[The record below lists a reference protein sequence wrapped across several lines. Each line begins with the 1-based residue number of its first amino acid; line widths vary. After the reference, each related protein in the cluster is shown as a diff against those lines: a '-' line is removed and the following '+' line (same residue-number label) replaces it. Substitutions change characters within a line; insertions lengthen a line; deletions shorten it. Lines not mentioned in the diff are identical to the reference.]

1 MVWANANGD
10 LAIAAN
16 VTASV
21 STSVPSSVQYAT
33 VGTLFSKSIHESQLS
48 YSAGHMAQSTI
59 STGTSIISSTHFGIF
74 ISKSSI
80 NSTLFTYIAMSTHS
94 SGITQ
99 HSIHSFV
106 PTSSSWYSIHAL
118 TRRSHSG

>member
-10 LAIAAN
+10 LAIAAH
-16 VTASV
+16 VKASV
-21 STSVPSSVQYAT
+21 STSVPSSVQHAAA
-33 VGTLFSKSIHESQLS
+33 GTLFSKSIHESDLR
-48 YSAGHMAQSTI
+48 YAVGHMAQSTI
-59 STGTSIISSTHFGIF
+59 STGTSIISSTHFGIS

-99 HSIHSFV
+99 HSIHPFV
-106 PTSSSWYSIHAL
+106 PTASSWYSIHAL
-118 TRRSHSG
+118 TRSSHSG